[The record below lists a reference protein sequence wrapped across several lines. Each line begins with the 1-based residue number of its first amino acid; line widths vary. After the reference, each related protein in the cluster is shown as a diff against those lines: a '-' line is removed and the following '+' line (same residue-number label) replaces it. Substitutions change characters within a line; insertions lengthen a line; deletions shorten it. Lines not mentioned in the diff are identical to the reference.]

1 MESDGS
7 INLVDSEALN
17 AHGSVV
23 VEEEHENPCEH
34 SEEGENVDP
43 PRFLFIH
50 QYFFYWSLPS
60 LLNRTEGQLK
70 FPARRVELA
79 LERVVKVVV
88 HAKQQIIIVTQAVS
102 VADIPSV
109 KWLNVRQPDT
119 VLK

>member
-43 PRFLFIH
+43 PRFHLYIN
-50 QYFFYWSLPS
+50 FFDWSLPS
-60 LLNRTEGQLK
+60 LLNRTKDQLK
-70 FPARRVELA
+70 FPARGEEIA
-79 LERVVKVVV
+79 LERVDEVVV
-88 HAKQQIIIVTQAVS
+88 HAKQQMIIVTQAVS
-102 VADIPSV
+102 VADVSEM